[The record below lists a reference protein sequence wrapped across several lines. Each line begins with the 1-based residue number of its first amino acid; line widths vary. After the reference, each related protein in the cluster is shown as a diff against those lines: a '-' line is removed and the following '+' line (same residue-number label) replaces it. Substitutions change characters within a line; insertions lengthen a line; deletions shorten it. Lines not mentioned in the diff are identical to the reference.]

1 MSDFIN
7 TRETLGEQ
15 ETLDALVAHTLTE
28 FKEDGFDTLGQYAF
42 YRNGGLQ
49 LVDLPSV
56 TTAGTYTMQYCTA
69 LKSASFAGLK
79 KASDYMFS
87 DCNAL
92 TTVSLPQVTEISQ
105 YAFQNCFSLQSANF
119 PLVTKVGNYAFKN
132 ARVKRIVLPATTTLG
147 TYLNHEY
154 GSAEVDLSAKPTS
167 IVANAFNS
175 AYNMTALILRYSEMI
190 PLTNVNAFTNTPIQA
205 GYGWIYVPSD
215 LVDTYKSATN
225 WSTFAEQIVSIDEYP
240 KAISCETIT
249 DSWADILAAEAN
261 GNYASKYSIGDTKFV
276 EINGVPV
283 LMQIA
288 AIDGDELADGTGYAK
303 ITWLCKGF
311 QGSHNMNPTNVTT
324 GGWVDSNM
332 RSYLRDVVYPGIDST
347 VRNSIKEVKKT
358 YYDVGTSSTLSST
371 DTIWIPSYREVGFG
385 TNKEST
391 GIIYSGLFSDNA
403 SRIKKP
409 SITNAAAADWW
420 LRSAY
425 NGTSFYIVGISGYSY
440 HNTASISNGVVFGFC
455 T

>member
-28 FKEDGFDTLGQYAF
+28 FKEDGFDTLGQYAL

-49 LVDLPSV
+49 LIDLPSV
-56 TTAGTYTMQYCTA
+56 KSSGAYAMQYCSA
-69 LKSASFAGLK
+69 LKSASFASLK
-79 KASDYMFS
+79 KANDYMFS
-87 DCNAL
+87 GCSAL
-92 TTVSLPQVTEISQ
+92 ETVSLPQLTEIGT
-105 YAFQNCFSLQSANF
+105 YAFQDCFSLQSANF
-119 PLVTKVGNYAFKN
+119 PLVTMVGNYAFQN
-132 ARVKRIVLPATTTLG
+132 AMVKRIVLPATTNLG
-147 TYLNHEY
+147 GYLNQGY
-154 GSAEVDLSAKPTS
+154 GSSEVDLSAKPTS
-167 IVANAFNS
+167 IGENAFSS

-215 LVDTYKSATN
+215 LVDTYKAATK

-261 GNYASKYSIGDTKFV
+261 GNYASKYNIGDTKFV

-303 ITWLCKGF
+303 ITWLCKGL
-311 QGSHNMNPTNVTT
+311 QGSHNINPTNVTT

-371 DTIWIPSYREVGFG
+371 DTIWVPSYREVGFG

-391 GIIYSGLFSDNA
+391 GIIYSGLLPDSA

-409 SITNAAAADWW
+409 SITNDAAANWW

-425 NGTSFYIVGISGYSY
+425 NGTNFYYVNNNGRSNYYNASNSF
-440 HNTASISNGVVFGFC
+440 GVVFGFC

>member
-28 FKEDGFDTLGQYAF
+28 FKEDGFDTLGQYAL
-42 YRNGGLQ
+42 YHNDGLQ
-49 LVDLPSV
+49 LVDLPNITSV
-56 TTAGTYTMQYCTA
+56 AVNALQYCSA
-69 LKSASFAGLK
+69 LKSASFASLK
-79 KASDYMFS
+79 KTGNYMFS
-87 DCNAL
+87 DCTAL
-92 TTVSLPQVTEISQ
+92 TTVSLPQLTELGQ
-105 YAFQNCFSLQSANF
+105 YTFQNCFSLQSANF
-119 PLVTKVGNYAFKN
+119 PTVVTVGNYAFKDV
-132 ARVKRIVLPATTTLG
+132 RVKRIVLPVATSVG
-147 TYLNHEY
+147 TYLNNGY
-154 GSAEVDLSAKPTS
+154 GAAEVDLSAKPS
-167 IVANAFNS
+167 SLAANTFNG
-175 AYNMTALILRYSEMI
+175 AYNMTALILRNSTMV
-190 PLTNVNAFTNTPIQA
+190 PLGNVSAFTNTPIQA

-215 LVDTYKSATN
+215 LVDTYKAATN

-358 YYDVGTSSTLSST
+358 YYDYGTSSTLSST

-385 TNKEST
+385 TNKENT

-409 SITNAAAADWW
+409 SITNAGAANWW

-425 NGTSFYIVGISGYSY
+425 NGTAFYVVISNGTSG
-440 HNTASISNGVVFGFC
+440 HNTAGSSNGVVFGFC